1 MMAIVNTTILYDNS
15 NKTHQR
21 VEFMPDDV
29 AYQERDRVRDKRSA
43 ADIEAAKKS
52 NASLTIN
59 SDKLTLTINSA
70 DWFSWLA
77 TLPNSGASVI
87 VQVADPDT
95 GEIIR
100 TIADIRWPTWWP
112 RD

>member
-29 AYQERDRVRDKRSA
+29 AYQERDRVRDNRSA
-43 ADIEAAKKS
+43 AGIEAAKKS
-52 NASLTIN
+52 NASLTIDG
-59 SDKLTLTINSA
+59 DKMTITISSF
-70 DWFSWLA
+70 DWFAWLV
-77 TLPNSGASVI
+77 TVPRSGAAVI
-87 VQVADPDT
+87 VQVAEPDT
-95 GEIIR
+95 GKIVH